1 KADVLRLDNRTLTQL
16 FVSFHTSLT
25 QNQRTAMA
33 NLLTQVLQSV
43 LADAINNGLPAFPI
57 PTFALPAAAADFGL
71 PAGAQLGILGPQL
84 TTSGAHFVLT
94 GSFGVR
100 N

>member
-1 KADVLRLDNRTLTQL
+1 
-16 FVSFHTSLT
+16 
-25 QNQRTAMA
+25 
-33 NLLTQVLQSV
+33 LTQVLQTT

-57 PTFALPAAAADFGL
+57 PTFALPASVGDFGL
-71 PAGAQLGILGPQL
+71 PAGAELGILNPQL